1 MTIYNVSEINN
12 YIYNLISADNILQ
25 KIMVRG
31 EISNFKLHTSG
42 HCYLTL
48 KDDKSAIKTVV
59 FRRAAQKIKFRPENG
74 MKVIACGNIGVY
86 ERDGAYQLYVSQ
98 LIPDGVGELNLYYE
112 QLKKKLANEGL
123 FEEIY
128 KKPLPLY
135 PKCIGII
142 TSKTGAVLHDIF
154 HVASLR
160 NPTVKLLLYPVKV
173 QGQGSA
179 EEITAALKFF
189 NKHKLC
195 DVIIMGRGGGSIEDL
210 WSFNDEDVVRTV
222 FKSKI
227 PIVSAVG
234 HETDYTLTDFVSDMR
249 AATPSQAAEF
259 CVPAREEQLQKIELY
274 RTKIYNLVCQ
284 QLQYYRERLNNCQQS
299 HVFKQP
305 YKLLDTKY
313 QCIDTLQLKIND
325 ICDKYITEK
334 KHSLDILAEKL
345 LLLDPHAAL
354 QRGYSMIYKDKQL
367 VNSIKKIK
375 KTEQIQINV
384 SDGFFSAT
392 VDEIMEGK

>member
-1 MTIYNVSEINN
+1 MAIYNVSEVNN
-12 YIYNLISADNILQ
+12 YIYNLVFADKILQ

-48 KDDKSAIKTVV
+48 KDDKAAIKTVI

-112 QLKKKLANEGL
+112 QLKQKLTAEGL
-123 FEEIY
+123 FDEIY
-128 KKPLPLY
+128 KKPLPFY

-160 NPTVKLLLYPVKV
+160 NPNVKLLLYPVKV

-179 EEITAALKFF
+179 EEITTALKFF
-189 NKHKLC
+189 NKQRIC

-210 WSFNDEDVVRTV
+210 WSFNDEQVVRTV
-222 FKSKI
+222 FNSKI
-227 PIVSAVG
+227 PVVSAVG

-259 CVPAREEQLQKIELY
+259 
-274 RTKIYNLVCQ
+274 
-284 QLQYYRERLNNCQQS
+284 
-299 HVFKQP
+299 
-305 YKLLDTKY
+305 
-313 QCIDTLQLKIND
+313 
-325 ICDKYITEK
+325 
-334 KHSLDILAEKL
+334 
-345 LLLDPHAAL
+345 
-354 QRGYSMIYKDKQL
+354 
-367 VNSIKKIK
+367 
-375 KTEQIQINV
+375 
-384 SDGFFSAT
+384 
-392 VDEIMEGK
+392 